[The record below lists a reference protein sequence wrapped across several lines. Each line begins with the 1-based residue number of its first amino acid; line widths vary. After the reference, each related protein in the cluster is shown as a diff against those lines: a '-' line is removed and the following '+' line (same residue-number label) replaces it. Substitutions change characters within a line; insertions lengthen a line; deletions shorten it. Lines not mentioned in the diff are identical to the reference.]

1 MPNPKH
7 PAEYGRIVFFGMSK
21 TAIITGA
28 TAGIGEATAIEFAN
42 LGYNLILTGRRKER
56 LEKLKSALESK
67 YKTSVSVHAFDIRR
81 KAEVESFCRKE
92 IGEKTIDVLVNNA
105 GLASGLSPL
114 HEGDVDDW
122 EKMIDTNV
130 KGLLYITREIAP
142 RMVAQ
147 KAGHIIN
154 IGSIAGIEVYPNGN
168 VYCATKHAVH
178 AISEGLRKELY
189 DKGIKVT
196 NIAPGLVETEFS
208 IVRFHGDKNRAK
220 TVYDGMDALKGKDIA
235 DCIVFAATRPKHVN
249 VADMLVLPSAQ
260 GSAMQ
265 VKRS

>member
-1 MPNPKH
+1 
-7 PAEYGRIVFFGMSK
+7 MSK

-28 TAGIGEATAIEFAN
+28 TAGIGEATAIEFAK

-56 LEKLKSALESK
+56 LEKLKSELESE
-67 YKTSVSVHAFDIRR
+67 YGVTISIHAFDIRQ
-81 KAEVESFCRKE
+81 KAEVEHFCRNE
-92 IGEKTIDVLVNNA
+92 IGDQTIDVLVNNA

-142 RMVAQ
+142 RMVAA
-147 KAGHIIN
+147 KSGHIIN
-154 IGSIAGIEVYPNGN
+154 VGSIAGIEVYPNGN

-178 AISEGLRKELY
+178 AISEGLRRELF
-189 DKGIKVT
+189 DKGIRVT

-208 IVRFHGDKNRAK
+208 IVRFHGDENRAK
-220 TVYDGMDALKGKDIA
+220 TVYQGMEALTAKDIA
-235 DCIVFAATRPKHVN
+235 DCIAFAATRPKHVN
-249 VADMLVLPSAQ
+249 VADMLVLPSCQ
-260 GSAMQ
+260 GSATQ
-265 VKRS
+265 VDRQ

>member
-1 MPNPKH
+1 
-7 PAEYGRIVFFGMSK
+7 MSK

-28 TAGIGEATAIEFAN
+28 TAGIGEATAIQFAD
-42 LGYNLILTGRRKER
+42 LGYNLILTGRRKDR
-56 LEKLKSALESK
+56 LEKLQADLTSK
-67 YKTSVSVHAFDIRR
+67 YGVSISVHAFDIRQ
-81 KAEVESFCRKE
+81 KPEVENFCRNE
-92 IGEKTIDVLVNNA
+92 IGNQTIDILVNNA

-142 RMVAQ
+142 RMV
-147 KAGHIIN
+147 KAESGHIIN
-154 IGSIAGIEVYPNGN
+154 VGSIAGVEVYPNGN

-178 AISEGLRKELY
+178 AISEGLRRELY
-189 DKGIKVT
+189 DKNIKVT

-208 IVRFHGDKNRAK
+208 IVRFHGDENRASA
-220 TVYDGMDALKGKDIA
+220 VYDGMDPLTGKDIA

-249 VADMLVLPSAQ
+249 IADMLVLPTCQ
-260 GSAMQ
+260 GSATQ
-265 VKRS
+265 VKRN

>member
-1 MPNPKH
+1 
-7 PAEYGRIVFFGMSK
+7 MSK

-28 TAGIGEATAIEFAN
+28 TAGIGEATAIEFAK
-42 LGYNLILTGRRKER
+42 LDYNLILTGRRKER
-56 LEKLKSALESK
+56 LEKLRSQLESD
-67 YKTSVSVHAFDIRR
+67 YKIQVSVHAFDIRQR
-81 KAEVESFCRKE
+81 AEVEDFCRNE
-92 IGEKTIDVLVNNA
+92 IGNASIDILVNNA

-142 RMVAQ
+142 RMVEAES
-147 KAGHIIN
+147 GHIIN
-154 IGSIAGIEVYPNGN
+154 VGSIAGIEVYPNGN

-178 AISEGLRKELY
+178 AISEALRKELY
-189 DKGIKVT
+189 DKGINVT

-208 IVRFHGDKNRAK
+208 IVRFHGDENRAK
-220 TVYDGMDALKGKDIA
+220 TVYDGMEALTAKDIA
-235 DCIVFAATRPKHVN
+235 DCIAFAATRPKHVN

-260 GSAMQ
+260 GSATQ
-265 VKRS
+265 VKRE

>member
-1 MPNPKH
+1 
-7 PAEYGRIVFFGMSK
+7 MSK

-28 TAGIGEATAIEFAN
+28 TAGIGEATAIEFSK
-42 LGYNLILTGRRKER
+42 LDYNLILTGRRKER
-56 LEKLKSALESK
+56 LEKLKSQLESD
-67 YKTSVSVHAFDIRR
+67 YKIQVSVHAFDIRQR
-81 KAEVESFCRKE
+81 AEVEDFCRNE
-92 IGEKTIDVLVNNA
+92 IGNASIDILVNNA

-147 KAGHIIN
+147 QSGHIIN
-154 IGSIAGIEVYPNGN
+154 VGSIAGIEVYPNGN

-178 AISEGLRKELY
+178 AISEALRKELF

-208 IVRFHGDKNRAK
+208 IVRFHGDENRAK
-220 TVYDGMDALKGKDIA
+220 TVYDGMEALTAKDIA
-235 DCIVFAATRPKHVN
+235 DCIAFAAT
-249 VADMLVLPSAQ
+249 
-260 GSAMQ
+260 
-265 VKRS
+265 

>member
-1 MPNPKH
+1 
-7 PAEYGRIVFFGMSK
+7 MSK

-28 TAGIGEATAIEFAN
+28 TAGIGEATAIEFAS

-56 LEKLKSALESK
+56 LEKLKSDLESK
-67 YKTSVSVHAFDIRR
+67 FKTAVSVHSFDIRV
-81 KAEVESFCRKE
+81 KAEVENFCRNE
-92 IGEKTIDVLVNNA
+92 IGDRTIDVLVNNA

-114 HEGDVDDW
+114 HEGAVDDW

-142 RMVAQ
+142 RMVAKQ
-147 KAGHIIN
+147 SGHIIN
-154 IGSIAGIEVYPNGN
+154 VGSIAGVEVYPNGN
-168 VYCATKHAVH
+168 VYCATKHAVK

-208 IVRFHGDKNRAK
+208 IVRFHGDENRAK
-220 TVYDGMDALKGKDIA
+220 TVYDGMEALAAKDIA

-249 VADMLVLPSAQ
+249 VADMLVLPTDQ
-260 GSAMQ
+260 GSATQ
-265 VKRS
+265 VIRR

>member
-1 MPNPKH
+1 
-7 PAEYGRIVFFGMSK
+7 MSK

-28 TAGIGEATAIEFAN
+28 TAGIGEATAIEFAK
-42 LGYNLILTGRRKER
+42 LDYNLILTGRRKER
-56 LEKLKSALESK
+56 LEKLRSQLESD
-67 YKTSVSVHAFDIRR
+67 YKIQVSVHAFDIRQR
-81 KAEVESFCRKE
+81 AEVEDFCRNE
-92 IGEKTIDVLVNNA
+92 IGNASIDILVNNA

-142 RMVAQ
+142 RMVEAES
-147 KAGHIIN
+147 GHIIN
-154 IGSIAGIEVYPNGN
+154 VGSIAGIEVYPNGN

-178 AISEGLRKELY
+178 AISEALRKELY
-189 DKGIKVT
+189 DKGINVT

-208 IVRFHGDKNRAK
+208 IVRFHGDENRAA
-220 TVYDGMDALKGKDIA
+220 TVYDGMEALTAKDIA
-235 DCIVFAATRPKHVN
+235 DCIAFAATRPKHVN

-260 GSAMQ
+260 GSATQ
-265 VKRS
+265 VKRE

>member
-1 MPNPKH
+1 
-7 PAEYGRIVFFGMSK
+7 MSK

-28 TAGIGEATAIEFAN
+28 TAGIGEATAIEFAK
-42 LGYNLILTGRRKER
+42 LGYSLILTGRRKER
-56 LEKLKSALESK
+56 LGKLKSQLESDHGVA
-67 YKTSVSVHAFDIRR
+67 VSVHAFDIRQR
-81 KAEVESFCRKE
+81 LEVENFCRNE
-92 IGEKTIDVLVNNA
+92 IGDKTIDVLVNNA

-142 RMVAQ
+142 RMVARQ
-147 KAGHIIN
+147 SGHIIN
-154 IGSIAGIEVYPNGN
+154 VGSIAGLEVYPNGN

-178 AISEGLRKELY
+178 AISEGLRRELY

-208 IVRFHGDKNRAK
+208 IVRFHGDEKRAS
-220 TVYDGMDALKGKDIA
+220 TVYDGMEALTAKDVA

-249 VADMLVLPSAQ
+249 IADMLVLPSVQ
-260 GSAMQ
+260 GSATQ
-265 VKRS
+265 VKRRPNS

>member
-1 MPNPKH
+1 M
-7 PAEYGRIVFFGMSK
+7 IK
-21 TAIITGA
+21 TSIITGA
-28 TAGIGEATAIEFAN
+28 TAGIGEATAIEFAK

-56 LEKLKSALESK
+56 LEKLKSELESK
-67 YKTSVSVHAFDIRR
+67 YAISVSIHAFDIRQ
-81 KAEVESFCRKE
+81 KVEVENFCRNE
-92 IGEKTIDVLVNNA
+92 IGTRTIDVLVNNA

-142 RMVAQ
+142 RMVA
-147 KAGHIIN
+147 ARSGHIIN
-154 IGSIAGIEVYPNGN
+154 VGSIAGIEVYPNGN

-178 AISEGLRKELY
+178 AISEGLRRELF

-208 IVRFHGDKNRAK
+208 IVRFHGDENRAK
-220 TVYDGMDALKGKDIA
+220 NVYQGMEALTAKDIA
-235 DCIVFAATRPKHVN
+235 DCIAFTATRPKHVN
-249 VADMLVLPSAQ
+249 VADMLILPTCQ
-260 GSAMQ
+260 GSAKQ
-265 VKRS
+265 VDRK

>member
-1 MPNPKH
+1 
-7 PAEYGRIVFFGMSK
+7 MSK

-28 TAGIGEATAIEFAN
+28 TAGIGEATAIEFAK
-42 LGYNLILTGRRKER
+42 LDYNLILTGRRKER
-56 LEKLKSALESK
+56 LEKLRSQLESD
-67 YKTSVSVHAFDIRR
+67 YKIQVSVHAFDIRQR
-81 KAEVESFCRKE
+81 AEVEDFCRNE
-92 IGEKTIDVLVNNA
+92 IGNASIDILVNNA

-147 KAGHIIN
+147 QSGHIIN
-154 IGSIAGIEVYPNGN
+154 VGSIAGIEVYPNGN

-178 AISEGLRKELY
+178 AISEALRKELF

-208 IVRFHGDKNRAK
+208 IVRFHGDENRAK
-220 TVYDGMDALKGKDIA
+220 TVYDGMEALTAKDIA
-235 DCIVFAATRPKHVN
+235 DCIAFAATRPKHVN

-260 GSAMQ
+260 GSATQ
-265 VKRS
+265 VKRE

>member
-1 MPNPKH
+1 MT
-7 PAEYGRIVFFGMSK
+7 K
-21 TAIITGA
+21 TALITGA
-28 TAGIGEATAIEFAN
+28 TAGIGEATSYELAK
-42 LGYNLILTGRRKER
+42 LGFNLILTGRRKER
-56 LEKLKSALESK
+56 LEKLKLELESK
-67 YKTSVSVHAFDIRR
+67 YGITVSIRALDIRI
-81 KAEVESFCRKE
+81 KSEVLHFGRNE
-92 IGEKTIDVLVNNA
+92 IGNRTIDVLVNNA

-142 RMVAQ
+142 RMVA
-147 KAGHIIN
+147 ARSGHIIN

-178 AISEGLRKELY
+178 AISEGLRKELF

-208 IVRFHGDKNRAK
+208 IVRFHGDEKRAES
-220 TVYDGMDALKGKDIA
+220 VYQGMEALTAKDIA
-235 DCIVFAATRPKHVN
+235 ECIAFAVTRPKHVN
-249 VADMLVLPSAQ
+249 VADMLILPSCQ
-260 GSAMQ
+260 GSATQ
-265 VKRS
+265 VDRI

>member
-1 MPNPKH
+1 
-7 PAEYGRIVFFGMSK
+7 MSK

-28 TAGIGEATAIEFAN
+28 TAGIGEATAIEFAK

-56 LEKLKSALESK
+56 LQKLQSELESK
-67 YKTSVSVHAFDIRR
+67 YRTSVSVHAFDIQV
-81 KAEVESFCRKE
+81 KAEVENFCRHE
-92 IGEKTIDVLVNNA
+92 IGDKTIDILVNNA

-147 KAGHIIN
+147 QSGHIIN
-154 IGSIAGIEVYPNGN
+154 VGSIAGIEVYPNGN

-178 AISEGLRKELY
+178 AISEGLRRELY
-189 DKGIKVT
+189 DKGIRVT

-208 IVRFHGDKNRAK
+208 IVRFHGDEKRASN
-220 TVYDGMDALKGKDIA
+220 VYDGMEALTANDIA
-235 DCIVFAATRPKHVN
+235 DCIAFAATRPKHVN
-249 VADMLVLPSAQ
+249 IAEMLVLPTNQ
-260 GSAMQ
+260 GSATQ
-265 VKRS
+265 VKRKSQP

>member
-1 MPNPKH
+1 
-7 PAEYGRIVFFGMSK
+7 MSK

-28 TAGIGEATAIEFAN
+28 TAGIGEATAIEFAK
-42 LGYNLILTGRRKER
+42 LDYNLILTGRRKER
-56 LEKLKSALESK
+56 LEKLRSQLESD
-67 YKTSVSVHAFDIRR
+67 YKIQVSVHAFDIRQR
-81 KAEVESFCRKE
+81 AEVEDFCRNE
-92 IGEKTIDVLVNNA
+92 IGNASIDILVNNA

-142 RMVAQ
+142 RIVEAES
-147 KAGHIIN
+147 GHIIN
-154 IGSIAGIEVYPNGN
+154 VGSIAGIEVYPNGN

-178 AISEGLRKELY
+178 AISEALRKELY
-189 DKGIKVT
+189 DKGINVT

-208 IVRFHGDKNRAK
+208 IVRFHGDENRAA
-220 TVYDGMDALKGKDIA
+220 TVYDGMEALTAKDIA
-235 DCIVFAATRPKHVN
+235 DCIAFAATRPKHVN

-260 GSAMQ
+260 GSATQ
-265 VKRS
+265 VKRE

>member
-1 MPNPKH
+1 
-7 PAEYGRIVFFGMSK
+7 MSK

-28 TAGIGEATAIEFAN
+28 TAGIGEATAIELAI

-56 LEKLKSALESK
+56 LEKLKSELESK
-67 YKTSVSVHAFDIRR
+67 HEITVSIHAFDIRL
-81 KAEVESFCRKE
+81 KSEVQDFCRNE
-92 IGEKTIDVLVNNA
+92 IGSRGIDVLVNNA

-142 RMVAQ
+142 RMVAA
-147 KAGHIIN
+147 KSGHIIN
-154 IGSIAGIEVYPNGN
+154 VGSIAGIEVYPNGN

-178 AISEGLRKELY
+178 AISEGLRRELF

-208 IVRFHGDKNRAK
+208 IVRFHGDENRAK
-220 TVYDGMDALKGKDIA
+220 TVYQGMEALNAKDIA
-235 DCIVFAATRPKHVN
+235 ECIAFAVTRPKHVT
-249 VADMLVLPSAQ
+249 VADMLILPSCQ
-260 GSAMQ
+260 GSATQ
-265 VKRS
+265 VNRK

>member
-1 MPNPKH
+1 
-7 PAEYGRIVFFGMSK
+7 MSK

-56 LEKLKSALESK
+56 LENLKSNLESD
-67 YKTSVSVHAFDIRR
+67 YGASVSIHAFDIRQ
-81 KAEVESFCRKE
+81 KSEVESFCRNE
-92 IGEKTIDVLVNNA
+92 IGKQAIDVLVNNA

-142 RMVAQ
+142 RMVEA
-147 KAGHIIN
+147 KSGHIIN
-154 IGSIAGIEVYPNGN
+154 VGSIAGIEVYPNGN

-189 DKGIKVT
+189 DKNIKVT
-196 NIAPGLVETEFS
+196 NVAPGLVETEFS
-208 IVRFHGDKNRAK
+208 IVRFHGDENRAS
-220 TVYDGMDALKGKDIA
+220 TVYDGMEPLTGKDIA

-249 VADMLVLPSAQ
+249 VADMLILPTCQ
-260 GSAMQ
+260 GSATQ
-265 VKRS
+265 VKRV